1 MEQAELKRSIES
13 IIFVSGEPV
22 SVDKI
27 AQVFPDIEKS
37 AIRSCLKELTSE
49 WEEMERGIF
58 LANVSGGYQFR
69 TAPGSSDHITNF
81 LKRVKKFRLSR
92 AALEVI
98 AIIAYKQPV
107 TRVEIESIRGVDCSG
122 VINVLLERQIIE
134 IKGRKEVI
142 GKPFLYG
149 TTGEFL
155 EVFGLKSLG
164 DLPTLKEIDEISQ
177 NLETGIPGI
186 PDETPP
192 PEPNEEPE
200 VEPTPINNET

>member
-1 MEQAELKRSIES
+1 MAQADLKKSIES

-22 SVDKI
+22 SVDKLS
-27 AQVFPDIEKS
+27 QVFPDIERS
-37 AIRSCLKELTSE
+37 EIRNCLKELVAE
-49 WEEMERGIF
+49 WEELGRGIF

-69 TAPGSSDHITNF
+69 TAPGSSGHITNF
-81 LKRVKKFRLSR
+81 LKRVRKFRLSR

-149 TTGEFL
+149 TTAEFL
-155 EVFGLKSLG
+155 EVFGLKSLS

-177 NLETGIPGI
+177 NLETGIPSIAEDTEGQ
-186 PDETPP
+186 
-192 PEPNEEPE
+192 EEPE
-200 VEPTPINNET
+200 AHTQEEISHET